1 MDKYLSLAIDK
12 MVHTEHMHKALI
24 DSKVRE
30 IGIHRTQHRIL
41 MRLARCGKL
50 PSQKDLA
57 ERLDVTP
64 SAITIALKKIENNG
78 YITRSLGKDTRF
90 NEIEIT
96 EKGRELVKL
105 TRETFSKTDRSLFR
119 GFSEEEL
126 KLYVGFLD
134 KIQKNIEDSASADK
148 KGEVEA
154 K

>member
-1 MDKYLSLAIDK
+1 MEKYLSLAIDK
-12 MVHTEHMHKALI
+12 MIHTEHMHKALI

-41 MRLARCGKL
+41 MRLARCGRL
-50 PSQKDLA
+50 PSQKELA

-64 SAITIALKKIENNG
+64 AAITIALKKLEGNG
-78 YITRSLGKDTRF
+78 YVSKTLGRDTRF

-105 TRETFSKTDRSLFR
+105 TRETFSRTDKSLFR
-119 GFSEEEL
+119 GFSEDEL
-126 KLYVGFLD
+126 KLYVGFLE
-134 KIQKNIEDSASADK
+134 KIQQNITNSY
-148 KGEVEA
+148 GEEERA

>member
-41 MRLARCGKL
+41 MRLARCGRL
-50 PSQKDLA
+50 PSQKELA
-57 ERLDVTP
+57 ERLEVTP
-64 SAITIALKKIENNG
+64 AAITIALKKIENNG

-105 TRETFSKTDRSLFR
+105 TRETFTKTDKSLFR
-119 GFSEEEL
+119 GFSEDEL

-134 KIQKNIEDSASADK
+134 KIQKNIEDSASAEGGKED
-148 KGEVEA
+148 A

>member
-148 KGEVEA
+148 KGEV
-154 K
+154 

>member
-12 MVHTEHMHKALI
+12 MIHTEHMHKSLI
-24 DSKVRE
+24 DSKVRD

-50 PSQKDLA
+50 PSQKELA
-57 ERLDVTP
+57 ERLEVTP
-64 SAITIALKKIENNG
+64 AAITIALKKLESNG
-78 YITRSLGKDTRF
+78 YVSKTLGRDSRY

-105 TRETFSKTDRSLFR
+105 TRETFSRTDKSLFS
-119 GFSEEEL
+119 GFTDDEL
-126 KLYVGFLD
+126 KFYIECLD
-134 KIQKNIEDSASADK
+134 KIQKNIINSEE
-148 KGEVEA
+148 KGECV

>member
-12 MVHTEHMHKALI
+12 MIHTEHMHKSLI

-30 IGIHRTQHRIL
+30 IGVHRTQHRIL

-50 PSQKDLA
+50 PSQKELA

-64 SAITIALKKIENNG
+64 AAITISLKKLESNG
-78 YITRSLGKDTRF
+78 YVSKTLGRDTRY

-105 TRETFSKTDRSLFR
+105 TRETFTRTDRSLFC
-119 GFSEEEL
+119 GFSEDEL
-126 KLYVGFLD
+126 RFYIGCLE
-134 KIQKNIEDSASADK
+134 KIQKNIINSN
-148 KGEVEA
+148 GEGEQNEKMV
-154 K
+154 

>member
-1 MDKYLSLAIDK
+1 MEKYLSLAIDK
-12 MVHTEHMHKALI
+12 MIHTEHMHKALI

-41 MRLARCGKL
+41 MRLARCGRL
-50 PSQKDLA
+50 PSQKELA

-64 SAITIALKKIENNG
+64 AAITIALKKLEGNG
-78 YITRSLGKDTRF
+78 YVSKTLGRDTRF

-105 TRETFSKTDRSLFR
+105 TRETFSRTDKSLFR
-119 GFSEEEL
+119 GFSEDEL
-126 KLYVGFLD
+126 KLYIGFLE
-134 KIQKNIEDSASADK
+134 KIQQNITNSC
-148 KGEVEA
+148 GEEERA